1 MASAI
6 LKKLINNNASCK
18 RMSGASGALGGNL
31 FSKFAQFKREIEE
44 SGRDPNEILEELV
57 ASGKVTQSQ
66 INQAKRLASLYHG
79 KFGV

>member
-6 LKKLINNNASCK
+6 LKNLINNSVSEK
-18 RMSGASGALGGNL
+18 GGKSGALLGNL
-31 FSKFAQFKREIEE
+31 FSEFSKFKKDIED
-44 SGRDPNEILEELV
+44 SGRDPQQILDELV

-66 INQAKRLASLYHG
+66 INQAKRLAGLYHG